1 MLIDRVQLLLAD
13 PCTGD
18 LCGSDHT
25 VSGATVSVISQAFC
39 ALLSSTKRRTVVPGA
54 QRLWQLSAL
63 ADPDKRPIPSRKWP
77 FVKYEGLY

>member
-1 MLIDRVQLLLAD
+1 MYWRSLWLGSYRQRRDGVSDQ
-13 PCTGD
+13 PSF
-18 LCGSDHT
+18 LCLTEQHKK
-25 VSGATVSVISQAFC
+25 AHI
-39 ALLSSTKRRTVVPGA
+39 VPGA